1 MASRERL
8 IEELKDFV
16 FDESQ
21 DTDERNHASLLHSRL
36 TVTAASTDTSTDAPS
51 DVPVVPPG
59 N

>member
-16 FDESQ
+16 SDESY
-21 DTDERNHASLLHSRL
+21 DADERNHASLLRSKL
-36 TVTAASTDTSTDAPS
+36 TTSTDAPL